1 MNNINEIGDT
11 TRGQE
16 MLGRTAER
24 AYQRAQRTSGADK
37 KRYMRTY
44 DDVYKTSGK
53 SSNKHLG
60 GSREHFDNGRDYEYE
75 KWADEHNGNVTE
87 SKNMNKKLIR
97 LTENDL
103 HKIVKESVDKILS
116 ESEIGDR
123 VNALKGM
130 SRTYKK
136 DLTDNDNELSKT
148 WNRGMGLQSFIE
160 VLPDEGVILYNS
172 LQTYNRDLQRIK
184 QVFPEYKLVKVD
196 KPYYS
201 HSSLRAHRNGTA
213 IY

>member
-1 MNNINEIGDT
+1 MNIINEIGNT
-11 TRGQE
+11 EKGQDV
-16 MLGRTAER
+16 LGQVYGRAIARAAKLGDKGAVSRKLRNTAR
-24 AYQRAQRTSGADK
+24 DAAHKAYSEAEKNNLFAGI
-37 KRYMRTY
+37 
-44 DDVYKTSGK
+44 G
-53 SSNKHLG
+53 SS
-60 GSREHFDNGRDYEYE
+60 FDNGIDKGYH
-75 KWADEHNGNVTE
+75 KAKTNE
-87 SKNMNKKLIR
+87 SKTMNKKLIR
-97 LTENDL
+97 LTESDL
-103 HKIVKESVDKILS
+103 HKIVKESVEKILS

-172 LQTYNRDLQRIK
+172 LQTYNRDLERIK